1 MGSQIEGNI
10 VFLFVISEILMITL
24 YLILKKFPEGFRL
37 PGYLKCCTAHN
48 IYNMLFNESI
58 PAAFVASWFD
68 S

>member
-37 PGYLKCCTAHN
+37 PGYFE
-48 IYNMLFNESI
+48 MLYSTQHLQY
-58 PAAFVASWFD
+58 ALQ
-68 S
+68 